1 MERFHDNLSNPVC
14 KLGLLLLRLAGPE
27 LHDDM
32 GHIDS
37 FWMFADGKRQ
47 GLSTILNPPGSF
59 ENPLK

>member
-1 MERFHDNLSNPVC
+1 
-14 KLGLLLLRLAGPE
+14 
-27 LHDDM
+27 M